1 MVSKLALVQIASIDD
16 TLIWCKNISTIML
29 YLECNCK
36 IFQKYRVSFRL
47 NECRF
52 LEERV
57 EYVCHNLTSEVNYPA
72 CGIFD
77 LIHVQELD
85 TLGQSLYSCIGLVV
99 FYYKYTSYLEIPLKP
114 LYCLIKTYFRKYITI
129 MAWTSESIQI
139 FEDIKICITSF
150 CILACYNSDKPTFLK
165 PDWIVED
172 MGYIIIQPANDE

>member
-1 MVSKLALVQIASIDD
+1 MWICYAPIIHMNWKTTWDFFDLIFKYIVDELRELEYEALWTTNKIRYKEICYFYMVSKLALVQIASIDD

-77 LIHVQELD
+77 LIHV
-85 TLGQSLYSCIGLVV
+85 
-99 FYYKYTSYLEIPLKP
+99 
-114 LYCLIKTYFRKYITI
+114 
-129 MAWTSESIQI
+129 
-139 FEDIKICITSF
+139 
-150 CILACYNSDKPTFLK
+150 
-165 PDWIVED
+165 
-172 MGYIIIQPANDE
+172 